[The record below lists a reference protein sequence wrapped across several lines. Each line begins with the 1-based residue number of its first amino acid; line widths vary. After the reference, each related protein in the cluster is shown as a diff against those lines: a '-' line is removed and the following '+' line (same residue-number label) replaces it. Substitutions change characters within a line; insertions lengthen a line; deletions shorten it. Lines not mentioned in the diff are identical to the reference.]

1 MVKKSTSEEYF
12 QGVGRRKTS
21 VAQVRIYPGGKGN
34 FTVNTDRDLAYFP
47 TKNLRDLVL
56 APLVLMS
63 MDKTMDVTI
72 KVNGGGLIG
81 QAEAVRHGI
90 SRALV
95 SMLPDTRKQLKVAG
109 YLRRDPREKE
119 RKKPGLRKARKS
131 PQWSKR

>member
-1 MVKKSTSEEYF
+1 MATKSTSKGYF

-21 VAQVRIYPGGKGN
+21 VAQVRIYPGGKGKI
-34 FTVNTDRDLAYFP
+34 TVNDDKDLSYFP
-47 TKNLRDLVL
+47 TSRLRDLVM

-63 MDKTMDVTI
+63 MEKTTDMTI

-90 SRALV
+90 SRAIV
-95 SMLPDTRKQLKVAG
+95 AMLPDTRKQLKVAG